1 MDGHRLLQLPA
12 PGGINGNSLSPARIQ
27 RRYFIWQGARYNKV
41 SGESVIFCNKLT
53 PLLPS
58 HILFCS
64 VSVYLTD
71 VKCEKKMNHIL
82 RCKHKAKQEEYS
94 AQQRV
99 IALTCHNK
107 ITKKYE
113 GQISLYPP
121 DGLSPYQS
129 VSTGVISLYSGKD
142 PLFII
147 QNDEPPL
154 TSNAANTFCRQMGF
168 TKYIPESVMSIAD
181 AYQRHGYTFD
191 NFLSDV

>member
-1 MDGHRLLQLPA
+1 
-12 PGGINGNSLSPARIQ
+12 
-27 RRYFIWQGARYNKV
+27 
-41 SGESVIFCNKLT
+41 
-53 PLLPS
+53 
-58 HILFCS
+58 
-64 VSVYLTD
+64 
-71 VKCEKKMNHIL
+71 MNHIL

-94 AQQRV
+94 QQRV
-99 IALTCHNK
+99 ITLTCLNK

-121 DGLSPYQS
+121 DGLSPNQS

-142 PLFII
+142 PIFFV
-147 QNDEPPL
+147 QNGEHSL

-181 AYQRHGYTFD
+181 TFQKHDYTFD